1 MGVKS
6 GSKRRR
12 TGWGKQVGQEGWPS
26 VLVRAYVCVCMCV
39 CMCACV
45 CACAHVR
52 CCTHALV
59 EPVRLPSH
67 LGRQVLSGKKGSRG
81 TRHASLSS

>member
-1 MGVKS
+1 M
-6 GSKRRR
+6 
-12 TGWGKQVGQEGWPS
+12 GWGTSGGSGGMAFHSGACVC
-26 VLVRAYVCVCMCV
+26 VYVYVRVYVCVCV
-39 CMCACV
+39 RVRAC
-45 CACAHVR
+45 VR

-59 EPVRLPSH
+59 EPVRLPSQ